1 MTAEKTRDVVGGVN
15 ARLMSAHLF
24 LDDAPCKSQGILTT
38 GDFFVS
44 RFSSLPRCTL
54 AETLLP
60 RSLRRPRPTENPHGE
75 DPSGQVPFFLNTLS
89 PRPTIVL
96 YLF

>member
-54 AETLLP
+54 AESLLP
-60 RSLRRPRPTENPHGE
+60 RSLRRPRPTESPHALRTHGE
-75 DPSGQVPFFLNTLS
+75 DPSGQVRFFLILS
-89 PRPTIVL
+89 PHVPQ
-96 YLF
+96 